1 MAYGRLLV
9 TIKILLFSWPKVKD
23 IVMSIAIG
31 RGGAAFNLTVSIVF
45 CSDVQLLAVDFAYF
59 I

>member
-23 IVMSIAIG
+23 IVMSIAMG
-31 RGGAAFNLTVSIVF
+31 EGG
-45 CSDVQLLAVDFAYF
+45 LLL